1 MMSNIEIEKTLY
13 RIIQGRLRYKVH
25 DDLVLYIHEPTPEL
39 IFESYEI
46 YDDAYEMAYKKGA
59 YVEAEILPVLLENDF
74 WSPLDDKE
82 ADKVQKEIEDIK
94 VECFKNF
101 FRKKELVKFKR
112 KLMSLEKNY
121 LKLVSKKTS
130 LHSVTCEGAADLA
143 RVNWLISKTTKFE
156 DGADYDWSQASLLD
170 TVSFWQYNQISVPL
184 LRQIARSDL
193 WKGMWSGGKGTE
205 IFGVPFTRISQNQA
219 RLCMFSKM
227 YDSVYEHPESPKEVI
242 IQDDVCLDGWFI
254 FQRRKSEKEKK
265 QQEIDGMIGN
275 DKIKNSDEIYVMT
288 QDPED
293 VATIQDINDPTSRHI
308 ARERSNLLKEKEEGE
323 GVKFTEFADI
333 KRELQMERN
342 KKFKES
348 RGGR

>member
-1 MMSNIEIEKTLY
+1 
-13 RIIQGRLRYKVH
+13 
-25 DDLVLYIHEPTPEL
+25 
-39 IFESYEI
+39 
-46 YDDAYEMAYKKGA
+46 
-59 YVEAEILPVLLENDF
+59 
-74 WSPLDDKE
+74 
-82 ADKVQKEIEDIK
+82 
-94 VECFKNF
+94 
-101 FRKKELVKFKR
+101 
-112 KLMSLEKNY
+112 
-121 LKLVSKKTS
+121 
-130 LHSVTCEGAADLA
+130 
-143 RVNWLISKTTKFE
+143 
-156 DGADYDWSQASLLD
+156 
-170 TVSFWQYNQISVPL
+170 
-184 LRQIARSDL
+184 
-193 WKGMWSGGKGTE
+193 
-205 IFGVPFTRISQNQA
+205 
-219 RLCMFSKM
+219 MFSKM

-293 VATIQDINDPTSRHI
+293 VSAIQNINDPTSRHI